1 MALTSDL
8 ISEFVKVNRDEVEVK
23 QASIVYG
30 TIVVNENKKYVK
42 LDGSDLLTPVSA
54 TTEAENGERVTV
66 MIKNHEATVTGNIS
80 SPSARGE
87 SVLEIGNRITEA
99 EILIA
104 DKVSTKVFDAQ
115 VGRIDDLTADNV
127 LIKEQLVASS
137 AVIDEL
143 KAKDVEITG
152 TLEAQA
158 ASIENLDTHKLSA
171 TDADLKYATIGALE
185 ATDATVRNIQG
196 DYAKFEETTTGHLS
210 AIDADIQKLET
221 NKLSAEQADVRYA
234 NIDFSN
240 IDKAAMEYFY
250 ANSGLIEDVV
260 VGEGTITGHLVGV
273 TIKGDLIE
281 AGTLVADKLVIKG
294 EDGVY
299 YKLNAE
305 AGVTESEEVTEEQ
318 LQNGLHGSVIL
329 AQSITADRINV
340 TDLVA
345 FDATIGGFN
354 ITDNSLYS
362 GVKESADNT
371 TRGVYLD
378 SEGQFVVGDSNSYL
392 KYYKDSEGKYRLEI
406 SASSVSINTSGKT
419 VEKLMEDAQAAVDK
433 VTELEERVES
443 GEFSGED
450 ATTLRI
456 ESSRGTVFKNNN
468 VSTVLSV
475 VIYYGSKRI
484 TDVETLKATYGSAAY
499 LEWSWQRLDEDRFGV
514 LSSSD
519 SRIGN
524 GGFTLTI
531 GAGDV
536 DTKVV
541 FMCSLN
547 V

>member
-8 ISEFVKVNRDEVEVK
+8 ISQFVKVTRDEVEVK

-30 TIVVNENKKYVK
+30 TIVVNEGKKYVQ
-42 LDGSDLLTPVSA
+42 LDGSDLLTPISA

-115 VGRIDDLTADNV
+115 VGRIDELTADNV

-158 ASIENLDTHKLSA
+158 ASIESLDTHKLSA
-171 TDADLKYATIGALE
+171 TDADLKYATIEGLE
-185 ATDATVRNIQG
+185 ATDATIRNLQG
-196 DYAKFEETTTGHLS
+196 DYAEFVDLTTKDLE
-210 AIDADIQKLET
+210 AVNADIKNLDTE
-221 NKLSAEQADVRYA
+221 KLSAEDADLKYA

-294 EDGVY
+294 EDGIY
-299 YKLNAE
+299 YKLNTE
-305 AGVTESEEVTEEQ
+305 GGVTASEEVTEEQ

-378 SEGQFVVGDSNSYL
+378 SEGQFVVGDSDSYL
-392 KYYKDSEGKYRLEI
+392 KYYKDSDGKYKLEI
-406 SASSVSINTSGKT
+406 SASSVSITTSGTT

-433 VTELEERVES
+433 VAELEAKVDS
-443 GEFSGED
+443 GDFSGED

-456 ESSRGTVFKNNN
+456 DSSRGTVFKNNQ

-475 VIYYGSKRI
+475 VIYYGSMRI
-484 TDVETLKATYGSAAY
+484 TDIDTLKATYGSGAY

-514 LSSSD
+514 ISSSD

-531 GAGDV
+531 GADDV